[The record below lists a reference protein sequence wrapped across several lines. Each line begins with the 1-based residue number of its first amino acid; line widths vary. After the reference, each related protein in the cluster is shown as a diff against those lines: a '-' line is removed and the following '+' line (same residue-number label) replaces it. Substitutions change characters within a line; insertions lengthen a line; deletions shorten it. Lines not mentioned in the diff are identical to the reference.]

1 MELGE
6 SQILHARGALGI
18 KPSGSLV
25 VFIPK
30 CSGGK
35 GRRAGPRGLRW
46 RSIFAFCNQM
56 IIIGF

>member
-1 MELGE
+1 MELGG

-30 CSGGK
+30 CLVGG
-35 GRRAGPRGLRW
+35 GGWGW
-46 RSIFAFCNQM
+46 RSVFAFCKQMM

>member
-6 SQILHARGALGI
+6 SQILHAKGRFGEI

-30 CSGGK
+30 CLRGK
-35 GRRAGPRGLRW
+35 QCICIL
-46 RSIFAFCNQM
+46 
-56 IIIGF
+56 